1 MTSFSNKICYNSSIM
16 TVYIDIIFL
25 ENLFMNCII
34 LFATATILKI
44 PKKILRIIASSTIGS
59 IYAIITY
66 ISQLIIY
73 SNLFLKIALSIVMI
87 YIAFQP
93 AKIKIL
99 LKELMIF
106 YLTSFTFGGVTFAL
120 LYFVKPQNISFENGV
135 LIGVSPIKII
145 LIGGI
150 IGFIIIT
157 ISFKN
162 IKGKITKKDIMCEIT
177 VLLNNKKINVK
188 AIIDTGNFLTDP
200 ITKMPV
206 VVIEKEKLINI
217 LPKSIIENTIN
228 FMNGDKT
235 EIEEYLSKLRVIPF
249 KSLGKEN
256 GLLMGIKAEG
266 VSVYYQGVEK
276 FMKDVIVGIYEK
288 KLSNNSSYS
297 ALIGLNILEGGDD
310 YNEYFRYI
318 KS

>member
-1 MTSFSNKICYNSSIM
+1 
-16 TVYIDIIFL
+16 
-25 ENLFMNCII
+25 MNCII

>member
-1 MTSFSNKICYNSSIM
+1 M

>member
-1 MTSFSNKICYNSSIM
+1 
-16 TVYIDIIFL
+16 
-25 ENLFMNCII
+25 MNCII

-235 EIEEYLSKLRVIPF
+235 KIEEYLSKLRVIPF

>member
-1 MTSFSNKICYNSSIM
+1 
-16 TVYIDIIFL
+16 
-25 ENLFMNCII
+25 MNCII

-106 YLTSFTFGGVTFAL
+106 YLSSFTFGGVTFAL

>member
-1 MTSFSNKICYNSSIM
+1 M

-34 LFATATILKI
+34 LLATATILKT
-44 PKKILRIIASSTIGS
+44 PKKILRIIISSSIGS

-66 ISQLIIY
+66 ISKLIIY
-73 SNLFLKIALSIVMI
+73 SNILLKITLSIVMV
-87 YIAFQP
+87 YIAFHP
-93 AKIKIL
+93 TKIRIF

-135 LIGVSPIKII
+135 LIGASPIKII

-162 IKGKITKKDIMCEIT
+162 IKGKITKKDIICELSI
-177 VLLNNKKINVK
+177 LLDDKKVNAK

-206 VVIEKEKLINI
+206 VVVEKEKLTNI
-217 LPKSIIENTIN
+217 LPKSILENTIN
-228 FMNGDKT
+228 FINGENT
-235 EIEEYLSKLRVIPF
+235 ELAEYLSKLRVIPF

-256 GLLMGIKAEG
+256 GLLVRNK
-266 VSVYYQGVEK
+266 SRW
-276 FMKDVIVGIYEK
+276 
-288 KLSNNSSYS
+288 SYS
-297 ALIGLNILEGGDD
+297 
-310 YNEYFRYI
+310 
-318 KS
+318 